1 MRRGSEGKKR
11 SLRPPHAPAPPSLDI
26 NGGSAVDEAALAD
39 GTNPSSPGEST
50 SGTFTT
56 GEGDGIQALLV
67 NGVDVTNGGTIAG
80 KYGVLVVTGSPQAGY
95 NWNYTLGSNTIDHP
109 NANSTGTDE
118 GIFDSFSVVV
128 ANAAGVTASNVLKI
142 SVLDDGPAAAAEAS
156 QDVLEGATV
165 TGTLDF
171 AGGADGA
178 TVTHIDGT
186 LLVFGTDGFS
196 QAIDIGAGSIKVKAD
211 GSYSFTADTVTTS
224 PVAPTGATYTVT
236 DGDGDTAT
244 SSIAFQVVDANV
256 PTPGTAAAAVDD
268 DGLAGGNAA
277 STAGDLDANVGDL
290 DGAAS
295 SEATFSACWAAA
307 SAMTCPARSA
317 SRRWPARAGTV
328 GLEKVTYSWNAGSNT
343 LTATTVGGTRPG
355 TALFTVQVTDAATGA

>member
-1 MRRGSEGKKR
+1 M
-11 SLRPPHAPAPPSLDI
+11 
-26 NGGSAVDEAALAD
+26 DEAALAD

-80 KYGVLVVTGSPQAGY
+80 KYGVLVVTGSPQTGY
-95 NWNYTLGSNTIDHP
+95 DWTYTLGSNTVDHP

-156 QDVLEGATV
+156 QDVPEGATV

-211 GSYSFTADTVTTS
+211 GSYSFTADAVTTS

-244 SSIAFQVVDANV
+244 S
-256 PTPGTAAAAVDD
+256 THRLPG
-268 DGLAGGNAA
+268 GGRQRADPRH
-277 STAGDLDANVGDL
+277 GG
-290 DGAAS
+290 GCGRRRR
-295 SEATFSACWAAA
+295 ACRRQR
-307 SAMTCPARSA
+307 CQHGRRPRCQCRRS
-317 SRRWPARAGTV
+317 
-328 GLEKVTYSWNAGSNT
+328 
-343 LTATTVGGTRPG
+343 
-355 TALFTVQVTDAATGA
+355 